1 MDLLFITYTHKRIYL
16 LTLALS
22 SRAIRSSLSL
32 SLSLCIS
39 PSGKSLSFLHRDEA
53 ASLTTVAVLFYTH
66 ANERVERRSV
76 MRRLGD
82 VTSRA
87 LSLSLFRLFQFT
99 ALLCVRRG
107 DFRPP
112 IICYTTVRAALSFSL
127 TIRERGEEE
136 DTCSTAQDALSL
148 SLSHAYIYARA
159 ARAAAACSRESGG
172 ERTISYE

>member
-1 MDLLFITYTHKRIYL
+1 M
-16 LTLALS
+16 
-22 SRAIRSSLSL
+22 
-32 SLSLCIS
+32 
-39 PSGKSLSFLHRDEA
+39 
-53 ASLTTVAVLFYTH
+53 
-66 ANERVERRSV
+66 
-76 MRRLGD
+76 
-82 VTSRA
+82 
-87 LSLSLFRLFQFT
+87 
-99 ALLCVRRG
+99 RRG

-136 DTCSTAQDALSL
+136 DTCSTAQDAFSL